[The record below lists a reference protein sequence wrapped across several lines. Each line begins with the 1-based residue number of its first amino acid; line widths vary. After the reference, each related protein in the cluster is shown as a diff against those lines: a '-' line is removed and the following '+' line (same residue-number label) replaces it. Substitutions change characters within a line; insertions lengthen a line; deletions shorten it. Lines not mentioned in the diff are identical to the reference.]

1 MIFFCSC
8 SANIKLEDLFAYSET
23 KAKYATEK
31 IMKRKGF
38 KEAIVQIESALNGED
53 PSPIAVSW
61 ERESMVA
68 RLENKLFQKVELDMN
83 DVELRYLGQIL

>member
-1 MIFFCSC
+1 MNDFFFCSC

-53 PSPIAVSW
+53 PSPIAVS
-61 ERESMVA
+61 
-68 RLENKLFQKVELDMN
+68 
-83 DVELRYLGQIL
+83 